1 MLRGTATI
9 ALKPLANSRCGSP
22 GNHGISCGDTNL
34 VPGDAPESPPVTAPI
49 SPPWSTFQRVPVAVG
64 QHGNAFPEDGFRLSP
79 KVPSASQPL
88 RPIAGSADNVG
99 IEMKIR
105 CLKKRKASALGRRLV
120 MPVDD
125 LGTPSPH
132 EGSICC
138 EKETDRF
145 SICYGDDVSVRRE

>member
-1 MLRGTATI
+1 MGFPAGYQSGCPEVRLIRPGRRSDI
-9 ALKPLANSRCGSP
+9 AAVV
-22 GNHGISCGDTNL
+22 H
-34 VPGDAPESPPVTAPI
+34 V
-49 SPPWSTFQRVPVAVG
+49 STRPRAVG
-64 QHGNAFPEDGFRLSP
+64 QHRNPFPEDSFRLSP

-88 RPIAGSADNVG
+88 RPITGSADNAG
-99 IEMKIR
+99 IETKIR
-105 CLKKRKASALGRRLV
+105 CLKKRKAPALGRRLV

>member
-1 MLRGTATI
+1 MGFPAGYQSGCPEVRLNRPGRRSDI
-9 ALKPLANSRCGSP
+9 AAVV
-22 GNHGISCGDTNL
+22 H
-34 VPGDAPESPPVTAPI
+34 V
-49 SPPWSTFQRVPVAVG
+49 STRPRAVG
-64 QHGNAFPEDGFRLSP
+64 QHRNAFPEDSFRLSP

-88 RPIAGSADNVG
+88 RPITGSADNAG
-99 IEMKIR
+99 IETKIR
-105 CLKKRKASALGRRLV
+105 CLKKRKAPALGRRLV